1 MDSRRSGPLL
11 VANQSDRLGSRLC
24 AIVNAWSLASAL
36 DIRFGFVWPRNECAE
51 LHHPLEIF
59 SQEFLEE
66 FEIPEAEFP
75 GAVSRPVLGVMSL
88 EETRR
93 FCSQHPNS
101 SLVVPINFEVHA
113 FVGENFE
120 SAHERFMRSFSEIGW
135 SSRIREIVSG
145 KKRYQYDAL
154 HIRAGD
160 IVTGNWSQTM
170 PVEKYLPTG
179 FVEHFIARLAEE
191 SDLPLVVFSDNADY
205 ISHLL
210 GRFDRIWTVADL
222 VPGCGDFSEAQQ
234 AFVDV
239 FMLSGASRLFAPVRS
254 AFSQLAASIG
264 GVKVQSVYDS
274 MGSADAF
281 LILESH
287 LHNAFSN
294 DQPSPFQKLLA
305 RDICWMLDV
314 FTERLTPDARLAW
327 ARRAVS
333 CDPTFSIAKTRLAF
347 AWLHLGC
354 VEPAALE
361 AEAAGILAQDVS
373 LYHDSLTDSL
383 ACEIC
388 VAMFQLC
395 AFCSDAPTEIR
406 RDVLQRAETL
416 LDRWEQ
422 LNPAM
427 IYREDVLLNLR
438 FLVQS
443 MRWLVSGHEPLRER
457 VLQGFQQACSAP
469 AETLK
474 WRRDGFTTLH
484 TLVSAFPGLLRHVED
499 VSLKVSSAFGQ
510 GLSMAPRSQL
520 GHPLRCGFER
530 VYCSQSGLRWAL
542 GWATPW
548 PSADDLPIGL
558 IREGLAIQ
566 GGILSGRQIHR
577 FSIPMA
583 EGESH
588 SLTIVVSGDGSWR
601 QRLHDFLYKVRLA
614 TRNAALFI
622 RRR

>member
-1 MDSRRSGPLL
+1 MERHRPGPLL

-24 AIVNAWSLASAL
+24 AIVNAWSLARAL
-36 DIRFGFVWPRNECAE
+36 DARFGFVWPRNECEE

-59 SQEFLEE
+59 SPDFLEE
-66 FEIPEAEFP
+66 FEIPEANF
-75 GAVSRPVLGVMSL
+75 SWDLNRPALGVMTL
-88 EETRR
+88 EETRH
-93 FCSQHPNS
+93 FCEQHKNS

-135 SSRIREIVSG
+135 SSLIREVVSG
-145 KKRYQYDAL
+145 RKRYKYDAL

-160 IVTGNWSQTM
+160 IVSGNWSQSM

-179 FVEHFIARLAEE
+179 FVEHFIAQLAGE
-191 SDLPLVVFSDNADY
+191 SELPLVVFSDNADY

-210 GRFDRIWTVADL
+210 GRFDRIRTVADL
-222 VPGCGDFSEAQQ
+222 VPDYEKLSEVQQ
-234 AFVDV
+234 AFVDI

-264 GVKVQSVYDS
+264 GVNVQSVYES

-281 LILESH
+281 LILEDH
-287 LHNAFSN
+287 LQNALSQ
-294 DQPSPFQKLLA
+294 DPSPPLQKLLA

-327 ARRAVS
+327 ASRGVS
-333 CDPTFSIAKTRLAF
+333 CDPSFCIAKTRLAF
-347 AWLHLGC
+347 AWLHLDC
-354 VEPAALE
+354 VEAAALE
-361 AEAAGILAQDVS
+361 VKAARKLAEAVS
-373 LYHDSLTDSL
+373 LYQDSLTDSL

-395 AFCSDAPTEIR
+395 ALGSAASITNR
-406 RDVLQRAETL
+406 REVHRRAEAL
-416 LDRWEQ
+416 LERCEQ
-422 LNPAM
+422 LYPAM
-427 IYREDVLLNLR
+427 IYREDLLLNLR

-443 MRWLVSGHEPLRER
+443 MRWLVTGHAALREP
-457 VLQGFQQACSAP
+457 VVQGFQQACGAP

-484 TLVSAFPGLLRHVED
+484 TLGSAFPGLLRHVEE
-499 VSLKVSSAFGQ
+499 VSLNVSSALGQ
-510 GLSMAPRSQL
+510 GLAMAPRRQL
-520 GHPLRCGFER
+520 GRPLRCGFER
-530 VYCSQSGLRWAL
+530 VYRSQSGLRWAV
-542 GWATPW
+542 GWAASR
-548 PSADDLPIGL
+548 PSAGDLPIGL
-558 IREGLAIQ
+558 IRKGLAVQ
-566 GGILSGRQIHR
+566 GGILCGQQTHR

-588 SLTIVVSGDGSWR
+588 PLTIVVSGDGFWR
-601 QRLHDFLYKVRLA
+601 QRLHDFLYKVGLVV
-614 TRNAALFI
+614 RNTSLLLW
-622 RRR
+622 RR